1 MTDDAHVYLWPDDHA
16 TLVAIVRQL
25 EHEGAQ
31 QVDPARIMNDLNIE
45 SGAFHR
51 GIARLVGA
59 NMIDGPSMGGAAG
72 GPREGH
78 YLIRRVTDRGL
89 RAAGAWPTE
98 AETIAQQLVAALSEA
113 AAQTPDPEQRSR
125 LRTAADSI
133 SAIGHKTFVEIM
145 ASYLAK
151 SSGA

>member
-16 TLVAIVRQL
+16 VLLHIVRQL
-25 EHEGAQ
+25 EHEGQSQA
-31 QVDPARIMNDLNIE
+31 DPHSIIPAVNLEHDE
-45 SGAFHR
+45 FHR
-51 GIARLVGA
+51 SIARLSNAGLIGIA
-59 NMIDGPSMGGAAG
+59 GGAGARG
-72 GPREGH
+72 VRDGV
-78 YLIRRVTDRGL
+78 YLINQVTEKGL

-113 AAQTPDPEQRSR
+113 AAQTPDPEQRTR